1 VDATPAVRA
10 WTITCSPGTVTLGSV
25 ADSWVLQSSPST
37 NHRTDSVLKVD
48 SKKSSNNA
56 RALVRF
62 DLPAIPAGCQVTG
75 ASLRL
80 YAGSATTG
88 RTLSALRVTA
98 NWTESGVTWSNQP
111 ATTNTAAA
119 SVTSGSGW
127 RQWNVLTQVQT
138 MYTGSNYGFLIRDA
152 SESNSSGK
160 EQQLHSREKS
170 PDRPPELVIT
180 FG

>member
-1 VDATPAVRA
+1 VDATPAVRT
-10 WTITCSPGTVTLGSV
+10 WTITCSAGTVTLGSV
-25 ADSWVLQSSPST
+25 ADSWVLQSSPSS
-37 NHRTDSVLKVD
+37 NYRNDSVLKVD
-48 SKKSSNNA
+48 SKNGSNNA

-62 DLPAIPAGCQVTG
+62 DLPAIPAGCTVTG

-88 RTLSALRVTA
+88 RTLRALRVTA

-111 ATTNTAAA
+111 ATTNTASATVA
-119 SVTSGSGW
+119 SGSGW

-138 MYTGSNYGFLIRDA
+138 MYTGTNYGFSIRDA
-152 SESNSSGK
+152 TESTSGGR

-170 PDRPPELVIT
+170 PDQPPQLVIT